1 MDYENMSKE
10 ELINALKDAQEIN
23 QKLLDLMQIQ
33 NNKFTE
39 ISIQALEEQIK
50 ARHRFLAQL
59 EENEPLKIFKNAHR
73 DWENKMHYTKKDI
86 EDLDKRLYEDYTELG
101 ESLQKL
107 AQKKEDNN

>member
-10 ELINALKDAQEIN
+10 ELIKALKDSQEIN
-23 QKLLDLMQIQ
+23 QKLLDLMQMQ

-59 EENEPLKIFKNAHR
+59 EENEPPKIFKNAHR
-73 DWENKMHYTKKDI
+73 DWENKMHYTQKDI

>member
-10 ELINALKDAQEIN
+10 ELINALKNTQEIN

-59 EENEPLKIFKNAHR
+59 EENEPSKIFKNAHR
-73 DWENKMHYTKKDI
+73 DWENKMFYTKKDI